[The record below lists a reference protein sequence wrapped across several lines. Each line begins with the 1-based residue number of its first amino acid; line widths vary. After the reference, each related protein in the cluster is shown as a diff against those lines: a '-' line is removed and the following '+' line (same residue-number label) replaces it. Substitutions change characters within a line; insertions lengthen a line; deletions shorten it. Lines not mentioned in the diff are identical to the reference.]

1 MKGGGKM
8 PKGLFEVWVGDEG
21 PFPVSLWA
29 LFASNRLSKDHVT
42 ASYPHTGFTLR
53 RCSRSWPLG
62 AHKIKTVLLDG
73 ADSVRSG
80 DDFVHIGVVISKS

>member
-1 MKGGGKM
+1 M
-8 PKGLFEVWVGDEG
+8 PEGLFEVGVGDEG

-73 ADSVRSG
+73 AACAHWRSNFQILSQATAVWG
-80 DDFVHIGVVISKS
+80 GVL